1 MDFTRYTEPKPPHG
15 SQEWLTA
22 RWKNRKGHT
31 RITASVAAVVHN
43 EHKYTTPAD
52 LAVELLAHTPP
63 VPKEQNDA
71 MRRGTIL
78 EAPLMQWAAE
88 RLKTMISEP
97 QQLYACDTDDE
108 TVRLLSTIDG
118 MDPSGNVYELKTYN
132 KVWDGQLPRYWYW
145 QGVQQAICCDTNE
158 INWIVFDSK
167 LELHFQTQTV
177 TSDEKQIH
185 IDAVRR
191 FLGFIDSGMM
201 PDIADPT
208 YDNAATL
215 YPQGI
220 ENTVVMGHE
229 VYDTLERLAL
239 ARKMKAEAEQVEEQ
253 LKGELAMIL
262 QDCEYGAIDGTVV
275 VSWKNSKRTSFDTKR
290 FEAEHPALAAK
301 FKKETSFRTMRIVAK
316 EAK

>member
-1 MDFTRYTEPKPPHG
+1 MQERYTQPKPKHG

-22 RWKNRKGHT
+22 RWKNKEGYT
-31 RITASVAAVVHN
+31 RVTASVAAAVHN
-43 EHKYTTPAD
+43 EHKYTSPAD
-52 LAVELLAHTPP
+52 LAVELLALKPP

-71 MRRGTIL
+71 MRRGTLL
-78 EAPLMQWAAE
+78 EAPLLQWASEKLGTLIA
-88 RLKTMISEP
+88 EP
-97 QQLYACDTDDE
+97 QDLYCYDE
-108 TVRLLSTIDG
+108 PGVRLLSTIDG
-118 MDPSGNVYELKTYN
+118 RDPSGNVYEVKTYN
-132 KVWDGQLPRYWYW
+132 KVWNGQLPRYWYW
-145 QGVQQAICCDTNE
+145 QGVQQALCCDVHE

-167 LELHFQTQTV
+167 FELHLQTQTV
-177 TSDEKQIH
+177 TSDEKQAH
-185 IDAVRR
+185 VDAVRR
-191 FLGFIDSGMM
+191 FLDFIDVGMM

-208 YDNAATL
+208 YDNAAVL

-239 ARKMKAEAEQVEEQ
+239 ARKMKAEAEAVEEQ

-262 QDCEYGAIDGTVV
+262 QDCEYGSVDGTVV